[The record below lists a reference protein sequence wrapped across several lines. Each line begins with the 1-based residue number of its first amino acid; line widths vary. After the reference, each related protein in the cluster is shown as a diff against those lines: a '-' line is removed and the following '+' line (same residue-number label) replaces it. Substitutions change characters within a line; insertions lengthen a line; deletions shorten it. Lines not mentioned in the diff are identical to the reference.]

1 MSADSRE
8 IHFRATTDSLLKQL
22 KTLQNQAIQAQ
33 KPSPP
38 MDERDMIGTWRLKY
52 TNISQALARSEEQ
65 VNARENKLRQGE
77 EKVRAL
83 AVQLDVAQAEHSAA
97 VQALNEA
104 NERACAQAGA
114 ISELQQ
120 KVRAFRMNNQVT
132 TIGCCEIGCQ
142 VSFASTDSPLCSYIA
157 F

>member
-8 IHFRATTDSLLKQL
+8 SHLRATTDSLLKQL
-22 KTLQNQAIQAQ
+22 KTLQSQAIQAQ

-65 VNARENKLRQGE
+65 VNARENELRQGE

-83 AVQLDVAQAEHSAA
+83 AVQLDVAQAEHNAA

-104 NERACAQAGA
+104 NEKACAQAGA

-120 KVRAFRMNNQVT
+120 KVRAFRMNNLVT
-132 TIGCCEIGCQ
+132 TIGCCEIRCQ
-142 VSFASTDSPLCSYIA
+142 VSLASTDSLLCSYIA